1 MSFKLIKTS
10 KHLLLSGLLVSV
22 GLWAMPG
29 FAQAQVKDNQ
39 LNAFVEAL
47 RQAAPPNRPNDG
59 MYSAWQVLPGII
71 PDWTKRCI
79 GKQMTPAQFESDADA
94 ARRTVSCIAGREFN
108 KQMKATGN
116 EAAAVRSAACW
127 WMTGKYS
134 GCNSG
139 FQGQYVQKVVS
150 AYQKQASGAPPASGA
165 SPGVTR

>member
-1 MSFKLIKTS
+1 MSFKFIKTS
-10 KHLLLSGLLVSV
+10 KHLLLSGLLVSA

-79 GKQMTPAQFESDADA
+79 GKQMTPAQF
-94 ARRTVSCIAGREFN
+94 
-108 KQMKATGN
+108 
-116 EAAAVRSAACW
+116 
-127 WMTGKYS
+127 
-134 GCNSG
+134 
-139 FQGQYVQKVVS
+139 
-150 AYQKQASGAPPASGA
+150 
-165 SPGVTR
+165 

>member
-1 MSFKLIKTS
+1 MSFKFIKTS
-10 KHLLLSGLLVSV
+10 KHLLLTGLALSV

-29 FAQAQVKDNQ
+29 TAQSTDRQV
-39 LNAFVEAL
+39 NAFVEAL
-47 RQAAPPNRPNDG
+47 KQAAPPQSKNDG

-127 WMTGKYS
+127 WMTGKYNS
-134 GCNSG
+134 GCKSG

-150 AYQKQASGAPPASGA
+150 VYQQQTAGA
-165 SPGVTR
+165 SSGGTR

>member
-1 MSFKLIKTS
+1 MSFKFIKTS
-10 KHLLLSGLLVSV
+10 KHLLLTGLALSV

-29 FAQAQVKDNQ
+29 TAQSTDSQV
-39 LNAFVEAL
+39 NAFVEAL
-47 RQAAPPNRPNDG
+47 KQAAPPQSKNDG

-79 GKQMTPAQFESDADA
+79 GKQMTPAQFEADADA

-108 KQMKATGN
+108 KQMKATSN

-150 AYQKQASGAPPASGA
+150 VYQQQTAGA
-165 SPGVTR
+165 STGGTR

>member
-1 MSFKLIKTS
+1 MSFKSIKKG
-10 KHLLLSGLLVSV
+10 KHLLLAGIVLSA

-29 FAQAQVKDNQ
+29 TTQSTDKQ

-47 RQAAPPNRPNDG
+47 RQAAPPQSPNDG

-79 GKQMTPAQFESDADA
+79 KKQLTPAQFEDDATA
-94 ARRTVSCIAGREFN
+94 ARNTVACIARRELN
-108 KQMKATGN
+108 NQMKATGN
-116 EAAAVRSAACW
+116 NETAAVRGAACW

-139 FQGQYVQKVVS
+139 FQGTYVQNVVK
-150 AYQKQASGAPPASGA
+150 AYQQQTGGA
-165 SPGVTR
+165 SKR

>member
-1 MSFKLIKTS
+1 MSFNSIKTG
-10 KHLLLSGLLVSV
+10 KHLFLTGLALSV

-29 FAQAQVKDNQ
+29 TAQSTDKQV
-39 LNAFVEAL
+39 NAFVDAL
-47 RQAAPPNRPNDG
+47 RQAAPPQSPNDG

-79 GKQMTPAQFESDADA
+79 GQQMTPAQFEANEDA
-94 ARRTVSCIAGREFN
+94 ARRTVTCIARRELN
-108 KQMKATGN
+108 NQMKATGN
-116 EAAAVRSAACW
+116 NETSAVRGAACW

-150 AYQKQASGAPPASGA
+150 VYQQQVAGTSQ
-165 SPGVTR
+165 R